1 MSDMHNDF
9 DNDYYQDDRYYKQED
24 NYSYYSSSDE
34 PPKKKK
40 TIGKYIFIVIIFAII
55 IFLIVGMF
63 IQARKFMDNSRLFDN
78 IREEISAPEKQN
90 GNDETVNLS
99 SSDDEEKSPSY
110 NSPGLFEIAA
120 RSDAKPLPDIV
131 DEIMPSVVGISSLF
145 EIQTRYSSFNPF
157 GFGFQTE
164 PQVREGVSTGTGI
177 VMTEDGYII
186 TNAHVVYMQDTDE
199 YTAGEAKEVSVLFSD
214 KEEYEAKII
223 AFDVET
229 DLAVLKIDE
238 TGFKPATFGDSDELR
253 VGELVIAVGNP
264 LGFELFGSVTSGIV
278 SALEREISIND
289 RKMTLLQTD
298 ASINE
303 GNSGGPLLNSCG
315 QVIGINS
322 AKISASYGSASI
334 EGLGFAIPINN
345 AKQIIDDL
353 INYKRVKG
361 RPQIGISAVDID
373 SVYSS
378 YLGLPMGIYVRT
390 VSEGSAAEAAG
401 IKIGDIIIG
410 INDEAVTTMDELNSI
425 KNKFKAGDTVTLK
438 IHRDGQ
444 DIDVDLVLHE
454 AQDEMEAETTEAAT
468 ESNPFNQ
475 PW

>member
-1 MSDMHNDF
+1 
-9 DNDYYQDDRYYKQED
+9 
-24 NYSYYSSSDE
+24 
-34 PPKKKK
+34 
-40 TIGKYIFIVIIFAII
+40 
-55 IFLIVGMF
+55 
-63 IQARKFMDNSRLFDN
+63 
-78 IREEISAPEKQN
+78 
-90 GNDETVNLS
+90 
-99 SSDDEEKSPSY
+99 
-110 NSPGLFEIAA
+110 
-120 RSDAKPLPDIV
+120 
-131 DEIMPSVVGISSLF
+131 
-145 EIQTRYSSFNPF
+145 
-157 GFGFQTE
+157 
-164 PQVREGVSTGTGI
+164 
-177 VMTEDGYII
+177 
-186 TNAHVVYMQDTDE
+186 
-199 YTAGEAKEVSVLFSD
+199 
-214 KEEYEAKII
+214 
-223 AFDVET
+223 
-229 DLAVLKIDE
+229 
-238 TGFKPATFGDSDELR
+238 
-253 VGELVIAVGNP
+253 
-264 LGFELFGSVTSGIV
+264 
-278 SALEREISIND
+278 
-289 RKMTLLQTD
+289 MTLLQTD

-390 VSEGSAAEAAG
+390 VGEGSAAEAAG